1 MSETSLS
8 VKEVKNNEWQFVK
21 SAYFTNAEDDLSEV
35 KELLEDGETEAAE
48 ELLRAIISDYPEF
61 LDAYHH
67 LALLLSD
74 NDEDDLA
81 FDLWKKAADIA
92 LRCFPEEFDFTKNR
106 IEWKY
111 AGNRPFLKVYKGL
124 GMEYFLRGNLEKA
137 VVIFRNLLYLNP
149 ADDQD
154 ARSLAI
160 QVNFALKQPEEVIG
174 ITELF
179 PNDILIDT
187 CYGRILG
194 LYMTGDRRKASAA
207 LKEAIELFPAV
218 AAELVK
224 TDHRQSVRRVDQIF
238 FSDSDEEAFDYW
250 ERAGHYW
257 AETEGALEFLS
268 AGIMKYT
275 D

>member
-1 MSETSLS
+1 MSETSLN
-8 VKEVKNNEWQFVK
+8 VKEVKKNEWQFVQ
-21 SAYFTNAEDDLSEV
+21 SAYFENAEDDLAEA

-48 ELLRAIISDYPEF
+48 ELLRTIISEYPEF
-61 LDAYHH
+61 LEAYHH
-67 LALLLSD
+67 LALILSD

-92 LRCFPEEFDFTKNR
+92 LRCFTEEFDFTKNR

-149 ADDQD
+149 SDDQD
-154 ARSLAI
+154 VRSPAI
-160 QVNFALKQPEEVIG
+160 QVNFALKQPDEVIN
-174 ITELF
+174 ITEDY
-179 PNDILIDT
+179 PNDMMIDT
-187 CYGRILG
+187 CYGRVLA
-194 LYMTGDRRKASAA
+194 LYMTGEKRKASAA

-224 TDHRQSVRRVDQIF
+224 EDHRQSVRRVDQIF

-257 AETEGALEFLS
+257 AETESALKFLS
-268 AGIMKYT
+268 AGIEKYS